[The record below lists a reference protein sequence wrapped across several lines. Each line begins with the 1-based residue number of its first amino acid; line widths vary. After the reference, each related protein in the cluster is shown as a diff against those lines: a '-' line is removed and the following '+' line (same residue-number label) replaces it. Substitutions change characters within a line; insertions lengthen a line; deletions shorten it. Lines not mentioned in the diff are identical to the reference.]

1 MANEGGEPVCDV
13 FGRPFVLPVDA
24 EHRATKLKIL
34 SAANPHMRQ
43 FHASW
48 FSFFTTFVSTFA
60 VAPLMS
66 YVKADLKLTKEDI
79 GNSGVASVSATVIF
93 RNIMGVVCDRVG
105 PRYGMALLML
115 ATIPAVVGIMFVQNA
130 VGFIVCRAV
139 IGCGLATFVASQFW
153 QPTMFAPPIV
163 GLANATAAGWGNLG
177 GGVTQLLMPVV
188 FVAIQKASGSSDNLT
203 WRLSMMVPAV
213 MHLFAALLT
222 MSARDMPDGNYRQLE
237 KAGAKKKG
245 DSLEALK
252 IGWTNVNALIL
263 VLTYGCCFGVELTM
277 NNIASLYFQEYHGM
291 PVVTAGLLAS
301 LYGLMNLFARSV
313 GGIMSDWADLKYG
326 MRGRLWCL
334 WILQTGEGVACVLL
348 GLATGAGVAVCVTIM
363 VIFSLFVQA
372 AEGASYGAV
381 PFVSKEALGV
391 VSGMIGAGGNLGAVI
406 NTSLWFRGRYETDT
420 GIVYMGIYIV
430 AVTALCFA
438 LYFPESGGMLF
449 KAGSLPYNPQLY
461 KTKKEMGA
469 SIDFSKGCA
478 VKDGPAEAEQETT
491 V

>member
-105 PRYGMALLML
+105 PRYGMTLLL
-115 ATIPAVVGIMFVQNA
+115 LSTIPAVVG
-130 VGFIVCRAV
+130 
-139 IGCGLATFVASQFW
+139 
-153 QPTMFAPPIV
+153 
-163 GLANATAAGWGNLG
+163 
-177 GGVTQLLMPVV
+177 
-188 FVAIQKASGSSDNLT
+188 
-203 WRLSMMVPAV
+203 
-213 MHLFAALLT
+213 
-222 MSARDMPDGNYRQLE
+222 
-237 KAGAKKKG
+237 
-245 DSLEALK
+245 
-252 IGWTNVNALIL
+252 
-263 VLTYGCCFGVELTM
+263 ELTM

-372 AEGASYGAV
+372 AEGASYGVV